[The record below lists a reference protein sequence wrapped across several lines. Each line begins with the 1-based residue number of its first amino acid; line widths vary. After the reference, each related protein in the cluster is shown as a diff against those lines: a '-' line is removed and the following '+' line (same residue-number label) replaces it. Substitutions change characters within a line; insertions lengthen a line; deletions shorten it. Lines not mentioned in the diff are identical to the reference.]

1 MSVELLGF
9 NIDNY
14 SFDEAVVRA
23 KNMIDGHKV
32 SQVVT
37 INPEM
42 LQYAEKDADFANIIK
57 EAEMLLK
64 SYTEELEKKTP
75 KWKNNMK
82 KLEKKYKNSIKLNFL
97 LLFTT
102 ILGAVFSLI

>member
-42 LQYAEKDADFANIIK
+42 CGGRKQCRFC
-57 EAEMLLK
+57 
-64 SYTEELEKKTP
+64 
-75 KWKNNMK
+75 
-82 KLEKKYKNSIKLNFL
+82 KYYKRSRNGNS
-97 LLFTT
+97 
-102 ILGAVFSLI
+102 GRYRS